1 MPFRDRADAG
11 RRLAERLL
19 RCTLEEPIVVV
30 GLPRGGVPVAA
41 EVARALHVPLDV
53 LVVRKLGCPWQPE
66 LAMGAV
72 GEGGVIVLDRAL
84 IAKLGLRSEAV
95 GEVIRRE
102 RAELGAACAPLPGG
116 SSAGGG
122 REPHRGRGRRRAGDG
137 LRAIADEVVAVE
149 TPVRFVAIGQFY
161 ADFGQ
166 TSDEEVVRLLVAPKE
181 LPAPAAAAGDP
192 VRSCD
197 IDLGPVRLAG
207 ELAVPASPAGVVV
220 FAHRS
225 GSGRHSPRNRFVAA
239 MLNQA
244 GLATLLLD
252 LLTPEEELVRA
263 NVFDIGLLSA
273 RLVGA
278 TRWLRGQR
286 EVADLPVGYFGAS
299 TVPRR
304 RCERRPTSARR
315 SRRSCPVA
323 ADRIWPAGGWARCGR
338 RRC

>member
-1 MPFRDRADAG
+1 MRRYRGG
-11 RRLAERLL
+11 RPPEAVESR
-19 RCTLEEPIVVV
+19 TVVV
-30 GLPRGGVPVAA
+30 VDDGLATGSTARAAIGVLRGRGARRVVLAVPVAPPGS
-41 EVARALHVPLDV
+41 VRA
-53 LVVRKLGCPWQPE
+53 
-66 LAMGAV
+66 
-72 GEGGVIVLDRAL
+72 
-84 IAKLGLRSEAV
+84 
-95 GEVIRRE
+95 
-102 RAELGAACAPLPGG
+102 
-116 SSAGGG
+116 
-122 REPHRGRGRRRAGDG
+122 